1 MSESI
6 DTAHLC
12 RLSQLALDPVQLE
25 ALDGDLANIVAMID
39 AMQAID
45 TEGVEPLAHPLEA
58 QQRLRVDVVTET
70 VDRDQFQTVA
80 PATEQGLYVVP
91 RVVE

>member
-1 MSESI
+1 M
-6 DTAHLC
+6 C
-12 RLSQLALDPVQLE
+12 RLSQLALQPDQLQ
-25 ALDGDLANIVAMID
+25 ALDRDLANIIAMID

-45 TEGVEPLAHPLEA
+45 TDGIEPLAHPLESH
-58 QQRLRVDVVTET
+58 QRLRADIVTET
-70 VDRDQFQTVA
+70 VDREQFQAVA

>member
-12 RLSQLALDPVQLE
+12 RLSQLALDSDQLQ
-25 ALDGDLANIVAMID
+25 ALDRDLANIIAMID
-39 AMQAID
+39 VMQAID
-45 TEGVEPLAHPLEA
+45 TDGIAPLAHPLETP
-58 QQRLRVDVVTET
+58 QRLRPDAVTES
-70 VDRDQFQTVA
+70 VDRAAFQAVA